1 MSKAA
6 QRRGDLI
13 SRKALIAELEST
25 ANRIKS
31 AADQDDEN
39 GAICTL
45 LAAGISAALATI
57 KEQPC
62 AALRH
67 PCTVTPA

>member
-1 MSKAA
+1 MTTPP

-25 ANRIKS
+25 ATRIKLT
-31 AADQDDEN
+31 ADHDDESS
-39 GAICTL
+39 AICTL
-45 LAAGISAALATI
+45 LAAGISAAVATI

-67 PCTVTPA
+67 PCTVADV